1 MATNAGDHAYGLCL
15 AVLGDPAAAE
25 ACALEALTRGGGR
38 SRVAALSHARY
49 RALVAAR
56 DSHRSL
62 TGDAN
67 QDLAGIDLTELARLL
82 SMTRPPVERAI
93 ADLQTR
99 HGLDRA
105 HFGRVLGMPPGTAA
119 ARAAVVARRWTAD
132 LDPALLAFL
141 GPGECPELA
150 RILIG
155 TGLFKAVEPP
165 VEPDDSVLGHGRVA
179 GGHAG
184 ASSVAEAGAGPDFG
198 RDTGPV
204 AVVTVTGPHPAVPTP
219 VEVVPAGPLTRA
231 RLLDAV
237 GPVRGHVEDCRIC
250 GDRVRAMVSV
260 RELLARAPL
269 EPAPVT
275 VRAAAAATHLLPRF
289 RRPSPWPPPL
299 ERRAG
304 RWRRQ
309 AAIAAGVAALL
320 GVAGAGVAIGTRAGR
335 RGPDRV
341 GALTRV
347 PAVNALAIDGADTL
361 STGEI
366 FTVANT
372 SARRLRWTAASQS
385 PWLAV
390 APSQGALGPGDRVD
404 LSTSLVP
411 GASGGPGTAT
421 VTINGDDG
429 SATAVEVRASGQQ
442 APQVDASISGCTV
455 RAAVQ
460 SAAAVSNVTLSW
472 RPHGAASAAT
482 VSNRATVKMAPG
494 PAGYV
499 ADLPPPAGA
508 IDWWV
513 TATDQAGNGT
523 RSPTH
528 IFALGACPPT
538 G

>member
-25 ACALEALTRGGGR
+25 ECALEALTHGGGR
-38 SRVAALSHARY
+38 SRVAALAHARY

-56 DSHRSL
+56 DARRSS

-67 QDLAGIDLTELARLL
+67 EDLTGIDLTELARLL

-119 ARAAVVARRWTAD
+119 TRAAVVARRWTAE

-150 RILIG
+150 RILVG
-155 TGLFKAVEPP
+155 SCLFKAVESP
-165 VEPDDSVLGHGRVA
+165 VEPDDSLLDPGAVA
-179 GGHAG
+179 GSHAG
-184 ASSVAEAGAGPDFG
+184 PSSGVRASAGLDLG

-204 AVVTVTGPHPAVPTP
+204 AVVTATGPHPAVSTP
-219 VEVVPAGPLTRA
+219 IEVVPAGPMTRS

-237 GPVRGHVEDCRIC
+237 APVRGHVEGCRTC

-260 RELLARAPL
+260 RELLARVPL

-275 VRAAAAATHLLPRF
+275 ARAAAAASHLLPRL

-304 RWRRQ
+304 RWRRR
-309 AAIAAGVAALL
+309 AAIAGGVAALL
-320 GVAGAGVAIGTRAGR
+320 GVAGAGVAIGMRASR

-372 SARRLRWTAASQS
+372 STHPLRWTAASQS
-385 PWLAV
+385 PWLSV

-421 VTINGDDG
+421 VTITGDDG

-442 APQVDASISGCTV
+442 GPQVDAAISGCTV

-482 VSNRATVKMAPG
+482 VSNRATIKMAPDSG
-494 PAGYV
+494 GYV
-499 ADLPPPAGA
+499 ADLPPPAGP